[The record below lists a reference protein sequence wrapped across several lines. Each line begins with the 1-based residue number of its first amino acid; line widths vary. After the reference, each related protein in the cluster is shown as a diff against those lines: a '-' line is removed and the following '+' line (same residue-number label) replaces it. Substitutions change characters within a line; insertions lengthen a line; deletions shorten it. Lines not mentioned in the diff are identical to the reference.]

1 MYSAVVETFF
11 KILKNRLF
19 KYMISVSKN
28 MYIDK
33 LNNNESPKFR
43 VGDNVRI
50 SKNKTI
56 LPEGYVPNWPEE
68 IFVITKVKNNVP

>member
-1 MYSAVVETFF
+1 MARKEWYTNDVSNKNIEMYSAVVETFF

-33 LNNNESPKFR
+33 LQDIN
-43 VGDNVRI
+43 
-50 SKNKTI
+50 
-56 LPEGYVPNWPEE
+56 
-68 IFVITKVKNNVP
+68 TKIHIIAQLKWSLLM

>member
-33 LNNNESPKFR
+33 LQDIN
-43 VGDNVRI
+43 
-50 SKNKTI
+50 
-56 LPEGYVPNWPEE
+56 
-68 IFVITKVKNNVP
+68 TKIHIIAQLK